1 MASVILGLLL
11 ATQRFQPAGS
21 SHSASSP
28 LRIAFIHP
36 DLGLGGAER
45 LVIDA
50 ACELAQRGHQ
60 VTIFTAH
67 YDPARCFE
75 ETLTG
80 AFRVTT
86 AGTWFPRSIH
96 GRAFALCAYIRCL
109 IVATHLAFTPLSD
122 VVSSP
127 SSSSPSVKRR
137 QSTFDVIIADQVSA
151 VVPLLK
157 VLLPRSKV
165 LFYCH
170 FPDLLLAARPSLLHS
185 LYRAPLDAIEQAS
198 TGMAHRVLVNS
209 AFTAGVFASTFGRL
223 AAAGVVPQV
232 LHPAVMV
239 PSDQDL
245 KDSQFASLEELGPE
259 ITHLIQSAAGGP
271 VFVSVNRFERK
282 KGLPLALQALAL
294 LAKAESSSHSPTP
307 QQQSTTKTAAATAS
321 AALPHATTSTNSTK
335 SLSSTVSDDVHTPP
349 ASQSC
354 GPTESQGPAQS
365 RESLGTREATAG
377 GGSDRLDACKPG
389 AHRPRTVLVLAG
401 GYDVRLAENVEHL
414 AELKA
419 LAASLRITDRVAFLT
434 SFSDRQRTLLFA
446 AATAVLYTPQ
456 REHFGIVPLEAMA
469 AGRPVIACNS
479 GGPLE
484 SIVHGTTGLLVEPD
498 PESWA
503 AAMGQLSDP
512 NAAQPMGLAA
522 RDHVSQGFSRAVF
535 GGKLEAVLLDM
546 VA

>member
-1 MASVILGLLL
+1 MA
-11 ATQRFQPAGS
+11 A
-21 SHSASSP
+21 H
-28 LRIAFIHP
+28 
-36 DLGLGGAER
+36 LGLGGAER

-86 AGTWFPRSIH
+86 AGTWFPRSIR
-96 GRAFALCAYIRCL
+96 GRA
-109 IVATHLAFTPLSD
+109 T
-122 VVSSP
+122 
-127 SSSSPSVKRR
+127 SSSSQSVKRR
-137 QSTFDVIIADQVSA
+137 QPAFDVIIADQVSA

-170 FPDLLLAARPSLLHS
+170 FPDLLLAARPSLLHA

-223 AAAGVVPQV
+223 AAAGVAPQV

-245 KDSQFASLEELGPE
+245 KDSQLAS
-259 ITHLIQSAAGGP
+259 
-271 VFVSVNRFERK
+271 FERK

-294 LAKAESSSHSPTP
+294 LAKAEPPGQGPTP
-307 QQQSTTKTAAATAS
+307 PRQPTALAAAAAAS
-321 AALPHATTSTNSTK
+321 AASPRATPSTDSAQ
-335 SLSSTVSDDVHTPP
+335 SVSSTVPGAVQPPP
-349 ASQSC
+349 APQHAR
-354 GPTESQGPAQS
+354 GPADSQGPAQA
-365 RESLGTREATAG
+365 RGGLGTREATAG
-377 GGSDRLDACKPG
+377 GGSDGSAPCEPG
-389 AHRPRTVLVLAG
+389 THRPRAVLVLAG

-414 AELKA
+414 AELQA
-419 LAASLRITDRVAFLT
+419 LAASLGITDRVAFLT

-484 SIVHGTTGLLVEPD
+484 SIVHGTTGLLVD
-498 PESWA
+498 PAPECWA

-512 NAAQPMGLAA
+512 TVSRPMGLAA
-522 RDHVSQGFSRAVF
+522 RDHVSRGFSRAVF